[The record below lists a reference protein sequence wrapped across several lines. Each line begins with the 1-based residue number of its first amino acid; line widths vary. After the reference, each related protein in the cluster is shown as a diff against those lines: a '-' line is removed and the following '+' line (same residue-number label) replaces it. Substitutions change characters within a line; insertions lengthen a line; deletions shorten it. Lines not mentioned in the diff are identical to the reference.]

1 MKGKIAIKS
10 ERLNTLELRRQALEK
25 KIAKETRRLRDQ
37 NRQRAG
43 VRARVI
49 GETVLELSQQGLL
62 TEDVIKKISMAALD
76 RIEGNSV
83 ELEALQGSPF
93 DPNLLLENSEVA
105 DADKVGT
112 VATGSG
118 EADGSE

>member
-1 MKGKIAIKS
+1 MKGKSAIKS
-10 ERLNTLELRRQALEK
+10 ERLNTLEMRLQALQK

-62 TEDVIKKISMAALD
+62 TEAVIKKISMAALA
-76 RIEGNSV
+76 RVEGNSV

-93 DPNLLLENSEVA
+93 DPTLLLENSEVA
-105 DADKVGT
+105 DSDKVGM